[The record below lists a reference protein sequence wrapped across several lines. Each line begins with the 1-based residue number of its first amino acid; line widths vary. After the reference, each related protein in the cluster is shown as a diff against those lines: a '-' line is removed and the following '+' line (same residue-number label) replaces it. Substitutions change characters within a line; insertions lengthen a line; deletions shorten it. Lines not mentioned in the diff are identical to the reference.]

1 MLDKNIIA
9 NEKTIKLAL
18 EASNFSYPIDH
29 ERVRIIKR
37 VQKTKEAD
45 MDTILKYR
53 DSRNMTRGDE

>member
-1 MLDKNIIA
+1 MLDKSIIA
-9 NEKTIKLAL
+9 EERTIKLAL
-18 EASNFSYPIDH
+18 DAANLSYPIDH

-53 DSRNMTRGDE
+53 DSRNLTRGDE